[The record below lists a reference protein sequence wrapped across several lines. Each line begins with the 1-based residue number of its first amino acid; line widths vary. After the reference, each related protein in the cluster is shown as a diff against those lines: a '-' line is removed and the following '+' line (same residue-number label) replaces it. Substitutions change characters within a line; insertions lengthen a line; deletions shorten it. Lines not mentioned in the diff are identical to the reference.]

1 MSVSLRTKPVHGHA
15 IVRELP
21 DGDLALA
28 AGPVIVSQPIRARL
42 STGLDRRV
50 ERRAISSPL
59 SQLSVACGAA
69 VTAGGLIVLSGWTF
83 GLARLKNL
91 SPGAV
96 SMKPNAAAALALCGL
111 ALVMCDRRHGASRA
125 RAAVGV
131 VAAALAAAVGI
142 LTLLEYIVGADLG
155 IDQLLFHEPAW
166 SAATVSPGR
175 MAVVT
180 AIALVLSASSLALL
194 VRDKVMAQQAM
205 AGAVTVI
212 AVSALLGY
220 AYGTDLTKPWGT
232 TEISAYTVTL
242 LGVLAIGLLAARP
255 AAGFIGALLSHT
267 TGGLMARWLL
277 LVAVIV
283 LPALGALRLAGQHAG
298 LYSAR
303 AGVGIMVLASLLVL
317 VVTVSLTA
325 IRLNAFEGERSLAL
339 ERLAESDRRLRRALE
354 QLLRVQENERRG
366 LATDLH
372 DDALPALSGIGL
384 QLELARGLSEND
396 EVRER
401 LGDAEAEL
409 RAARIRLRHLM
420 LDLIP
425 DALEREG
432 LGSALRHR
440 LEQMEQLNGIEY
452 ELFDRLGR
460 QPSAVAGAVLY
471 RIALEALRNVTRHA
485 DAKLVRVEIQQTD
498 DRFDVVVADDGV
510 GFRSSA
516 PRPGHLGLSI
526 MAARAELAGG
536 GIRIDSRPGGG
547 TVVAFWVP
555 VGMEQPL
562 ETG

>member
-1 MSVSLRTKPVHGHA
+1 VSISR
-15 IVRELP
+15 
-21 DGDLALA
+21 
-28 AGPVIVSQPIRARL
+28 PIRTRL
-42 STGLDRRV
+42 STDLGRSV
-50 ERRAISSPL
+50 ERRAIWSPL
-59 SQLSVACGAA
+59 SQLSVACGVA
-69 VTAGGLIVLSGWTF
+69 VTAGGLVVLSGWTF

-96 SMKPNAAAALALCGL
+96 SMKPNAAAAMALCGL
-111 ALVMCDRRHGASRA
+111 ALVMCDRRRGASRA

-131 VAAALAAAVGI
+131 LAAALAGAVGV
-142 LTLLEYIVGADLG
+142 LTLLEYIIGADLG
-155 IDQLLFHEPAW
+155 FDQLLFHEPAW
-166 SAATVSPGR
+166 SAATASPGR

-180 AIALVLSASSLALL
+180 AIALVLSACSLALL
-194 VRDKVMAQQAM
+194 LRGKVVAQQAM

-242 LGVLAIGLLAARP
+242 LTVLAIGLLAARP
-255 AAGFIGALLSHT
+255 AAGFIGALLGHT

-317 VVTVSLTA
+317 VVTVSVTA

-354 QLLRVQENERRG
+354 HLVRVQENERRG

-384 QLELARGLSEND
+384 QLELVRGLSDND

-409 RAARIRLRHLM
+409 RATRIRLRHLM

-452 ELFDRLGR
+452 ELFDHLGR

-498 DRFDVVVADDGV
+498 GRVDVVIADDGV
-510 GFRSSA
+510 GFRPSA
-516 PRPGHLGLSI
+516 PRRGHLGLSI

-555 VGMEQPL
+555 AGMEQAL

>member
-1 MSVSLRTKPVHGHA
+1 MIL
-15 IVRELP
+15 
-21 DGDLALA
+21 
-28 AGPVIVSQPIRARL
+28 SQPLRARL

-50 ERRAISSPL
+50 ERRAIWSPL

-69 VTAGGLIVLSGWTF
+69 VTAGGLVVLSGWTF

-111 ALVMCDRRHGASRA
+111 ALVMCDRRHGPSRA
-125 RAAVGV
+125 RAVVGV

-155 IDQLLFHEPAW
+155 IDQLLFHEPVW

-180 AIALVLSASSLALL
+180 AVALVLSASSLALL
-194 VRDKVMAQQAM
+194 MKDKVMAQQAV

-317 VVTVSLTA
+317 VVTVSVTA

-354 QLLRVQENERRG
+354 HLLRVQENERRG

-384 QLELARGLSEND
+384 QLELARGLSDND

-432 LGSALRHR
+432 LGTALRHR

-452 ELFDRLGR
+452 AALRPPRQATVGGGRCSPLPDRARGTAQRHSSRGR
-460 QPSAVAGAVLY
+460 QAGARRDPASRRSGRYRSGRRWRRVSTVCAAARTPRPVDHGCSCRAGRRGYPNRLAAWSRHRRRFLGSRRHGAGARDGLIGGY
-471 RIALEALRNVTRHA
+471 SRSPMRIARATA
-485 DAKLVRVEIQQTD
+485 
-498 DRFDVVVADDGV
+498 
-510 GFRSSA
+510 
-516 PRPGHLGLSI
+516 
-526 MAARAELAGG
+526 AAR
-536 GIRIDSRPGGG
+536 S
-547 TVVAFWVP
+547 
-555 VGMEQPL
+555 
-562 ETG
+562 ETSSLS